1 MMKNNKA
8 YKLDKIDR
16 QILRLLQKD
25 ASISITDLAE
35 KVNLTTTPCWRRI
48 HRLEELK
55 IISSRVVLVDA
66 NKVDLNLTGFVRIK
80 TSDHSEQWYH
90 KFSKI
95 IIAFPEVTALYRM
108 AGEYD
113 YLMQVRVKDIHAF
126 DIFYKKLV
134 RDVEGLID
142 VNSTFAMEE
151 LKYTYEL
158 PI

>member
-1 MMKNNKA
+1 M
-8 YKLDKIDR
+8 YRLDKIDR

-55 IISSRVVLVDA
+55 IISNRVVLIDA
-66 NKVDLNLTGFVRIK
+66 NKVDLSLIGFVRIK
-80 TSDHSEQWYH
+80 TRDHSAQWYH
-90 KFSKI
+90 KFSKTI
-95 IIAFPEVTALYRM
+95 IDFPEVTAFYRM

-113 YLMQVRVKDIHAF
+113 YLMQVRVKDIHTF

-134 RDVEGLID
+134 REVEGLTD
-142 VNSTFAMEE
+142 VTSTFAMEE
-151 LKYTYEL
+151 LKHTYEL

>member
-1 MMKNNKA
+1 M

-55 IISSRVVLVDA
+55 IISNRVVLVDA
-66 NKVDLNLTGFVRIK
+66 NKVDLSLIGFVRIK

-90 KFSKI
+90 KFSKTI
-95 IIAFPEVTALYRM
+95 IDFPEVTAFYRM

-113 YLMQVRVKDIHAF
+113 YLMQVRVKDIHTF

-134 RDVEGLID
+134 REVEGLTD
-142 VNSTFAMEE
+142 VTSTFAMEE

>member
-1 MMKNNKA
+1 MN
-8 YKLDKIDR
+8 KLDKIDR
-16 QILRLLQKD
+16 KILRLLQKD
-25 ASISITDLAE
+25 ASIAINELAE

-55 IISSRVVLVDA
+55 IISNKIVLIDA
-66 NKVDLNLTGFVRIK
+66 NKIDLRFIGFVQIK
-80 TSDHSEQWYH
+80 TSDHSEKWYH
-90 KFSKI
+90 KFSKTI
-95 IIAFPEVTALYRM
+95 IDFPEVTAFYRM

-113 YLMQVRVKDIHAF
+113 YLMQVRVKDMQAF

-134 RDVEGLID
+134 GEVSGLTDVT
-142 VNSTFAMEE
+142 STFAMEE

>member
-1 MMKNNKA
+1 M

-55 IISSRVVLVDA
+55 IISNRVVLVDA
-66 NKVDLNLTGFVRIK
+66 NKVDLSLIGFVRIK
-80 TSDHSEQWYH
+80 TSDHSEHWYH
-90 KFSKI
+90 KFSKTI
-95 IIAFPEVTALYRM
+95 IDFPEVTAFYRM

-113 YLMQVRVKDIHAF
+113 YLMQVRVKDIHTF

-134 RDVEGLID
+134 REVEGLTD
-142 VNSTFAMEE
+142 VTSTFAMEE

>member
-1 MMKNNKA
+1 MHR
-8 YKLDKIDR
+8 LDKIDR

-25 ASISITDLAE
+25 ASISITELAE

-55 IISSRVVLVDA
+55 IIRNRIVLIDA
-66 NKVDLNLTGFVRIK
+66 NKIDLSFIGFVQIK

-95 IIAFPEVTALYRM
+95 IMAFPEVTAFYRM

-134 RDVEGLID
+134 KEVEGLID

>member
-1 MMKNNKA
+1 MN
-8 YKLDKIDR
+8 KLDKIDR

-25 ASISITDLAE
+25 ASISITELAE

-55 IISSRVVLVDA
+55 IIRNRIVLIDA
-66 NKVDLNLTGFVRIK
+66 NKIDLSFIGFVQIK
-80 TSDHSEQWYH
+80 TSDHSEKWYH
-90 KFSKI
+90 KFSKTI
-95 IIAFPEVTALYRM
+95 IDFPEVTAFYRM

-113 YLMQVRVKDIHAF
+113 YLMQVRVKDMQAF

-134 RDVEGLID
+134 REVSGLTDVT
-142 VNSTFAMEE
+142 STFAMEE

>member
-1 MMKNNKA
+1 MNDKH

-16 QILRLLQKD
+16 EILRLLQKD
-25 ASISITDLAE
+25 ASISITELAA

-48 HRLEELK
+48 HRLEELN
-55 IISSRVVLVDA
+55 IISNRIVLIDA
-66 NKVDLNLTGFVRIK
+66 NKVDLSFIGFVQIK
-80 TSDHSEQWYH
+80 TSDHSAQWYH

-95 IIAFPEVTALYRM
+95 IIDYPEVTAFYRM

-113 YLMQVRVKDIHAF
+113 YLMQVRVKDINAF

-134 RDVEGLID
+134 REVEGLID